1 MHYDAER
8 RAKEAVGLMM
18 TQDTSRT
25 PVKPF
30 LIHTDDEGRVRL
42 TVRTTH
48 YNSWNYPIV
57 SSSVVDETFAT
68 ASAARAHAKKHFGAE
83 AGQFASK

>member
-1 MHYDAER
+1 
-8 RAKEAVGLMM
+8 M
-18 TQDTSRT
+18 TNDMPRE

-30 LIHTDDEGRVRL
+30 LIQTGDDGRVRL
-42 TVRTTH
+42 TVRTTR

-68 ASAARAHAKKHFGAE
+68 AAAARAHAKANFGAQL
-83 AGQFASK
+83 GQFTSK

>member
-1 MHYDAER
+1 MSED
-8 RAKEAVGLMM
+8 K
-18 TQDTSRT
+18 SRE

-30 LIHTDDEGRVRL
+30 LIQTAGDGRVRL
-42 TVRTTH
+42 TVRTTR

-68 ASAARAHAKKHFGAE
+68 AAAARAHAKENFGAQPGE
-83 AGQFASK
+83 FASK